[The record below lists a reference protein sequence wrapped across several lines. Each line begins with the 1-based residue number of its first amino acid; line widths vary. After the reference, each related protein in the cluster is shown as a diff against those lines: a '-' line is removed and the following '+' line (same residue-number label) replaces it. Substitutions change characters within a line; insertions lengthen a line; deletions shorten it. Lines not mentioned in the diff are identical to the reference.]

1 MIVDIKQPEE
11 KILSEAERRDYN
23 AAIFAVFPRLEK
35 DIKEE
40 MFKELIKTY
49 TESVGTAK
57 SINETALAT
66 ARGSGVVE
74 GMAILLEMW
83 RLAQLEHQAPQK
95 DEE

>member
-11 KILSEAERRDYN
+11 KILTEAERRDYN

-40 MFKELIKTY
+40 MFKELVKTY

-57 SINETALAT
+57 TINEVALAT
-66 ARGSGVVE
+66 ARGSGIIE
-74 GMAILLEMW
+74 GMAILLEKW
-83 RLAQLEHQAPQK
+83 RLAQLEAQSKP